1 MSVTGFSI
9 HPRATCRICGATP
22 LETYLDLTDQP
33 PSNSFIAP
41 EELAQEKRFPL
52 QVALCTRCG
61 FSQLN
66 HIVASDQIFDD
77 YLYLSSTSRAL
88 CNHYQTLIDQA
99 LARFN
104 PAQDALAV
112 DIGCNDGIMLKRY
125 PAGRCRLLGIEP
137 SSAGRYAR
145 EAGFEVVDAF
155 FDSDLAN
162 RIVASHGSASII
174 TATNVFAH
182 VDDIASFAG
191 GIARLLAPQGVYIIE
206 FPYARDMIDRLY
218 FDTIYHEH
226 LSYLSL
232 TPLERLFTGLGLRSF
247 HVERA
252 EIGASGPALRLFVC
266 LKDAD
271 HATSEAYLAMRAEEE
286 AWGIDRPE
294 RYRDF
299 AQRVGAFR
307 QDMLKLIADL
317 RGQGAKIGAMGAPAK
332 GNTMLNYLGLGPG
345 QIPAVAE
352 NNDLKVGKLTP
363 GSHIPIV
370 SDEEFLKMGFTHAL
384 LLTWNYADF
393 FLKNSAFVKQGGKFI
408 LPFPQ
413 PHVAP

>member
-9 HPRATCRICGATP
+9 RPRTDCRICGSAD

-33 PSNSFIAP
+33 PSNSFIA
-41 EELAQEKRFPL
+41 ANDIAAEKRFPL
-52 QVALCTRCG
+52 QVALCKSCG
-61 FSQLN
+61 FSQLG
-66 HIVASDQIFDD
+66 HVVASDQIFDD

-88 CNHYQTLIDQA
+88 CNHYQTLVDQA
-99 LARFN
+99 LDRFS
-104 PAQDALAV
+104 PSQGGLAV

-145 EAGFEVVDAF
+145 EAGFEVIEAF
-155 FDSDLAN
+155 FNRDLAAK
-162 RIVASHGSASII
+162 ITASHGKASIV

-191 GIARLLAPQGVYIIE
+191 GVAQLLAQDGVYIIE
-206 FPYARDMIDRLY
+206 FPYAKDMIDRLY

-232 TPLERLFTGLGLRSF
+232 KPLEHLFGKLGLRSF

-266 LKDAD
+266 LQDAP
-271 HATSEAYLAMRAEEE
+271 HAITEAYKSMRTEEE
-286 AWGIDRPE
+286 VWGIDKPE

-299 AQRVGAFR
+299 SKRVQAFR
-307 QDMLKLIADL
+307 ADMLGLLNRLKSE
-317 RGQGAKIGAMGAPAK
+317 GAKIGAMGAPAK
-332 GNTMLNYLGLGPG
+332 GNTMLNYLGLTTGL
-345 QIPAVAE
+345 IEVVAE
-352 NNDLKVGKLTP
+352 NNDLKIGKVTP
-363 GSHIPIV
+363 GAHIPIV
-370 SDEEFLKMGFTHAL
+370 SDEDFLKMGFTHAL

-393 FLKNSAFVKQGGKFI
+393 FLKNSAFVKAGGKFV

-413 PHVAP
+413 PHIEP